1 MEGREQPAFVA
12 GLAADAREVLVTTVL
27 DARPD
32 YRPLF
37 PKPSLWPFV
46 SAVATTVLFIGSIYT
61 PWAIVWASLPVAV
74 AMIGWFWPNRADN
87 RLAVAR
93 ERQP

>member
-1 MEGREQPAFVA
+1 
-12 GLAADAREVLVTTVL
+12 
-27 DARPD
+27 
-32 YRPLF
+32 
-37 PKPSLWPFV
+37 
-46 SAVATTVLFIGSIYT
+46 VATTVLFLGSIYT

-74 AMIGWFWPNRADN
+74 AMIGWFWPNHADN